1 MNRET
6 KPGDVVV
13 SCGGVYRM
21 YYMDA
26 DSKTGMRCMNLC
38 HGESYGDNVSN
49 SSQADHEEFVF
60 NMQDLI
66 KAACADKL

>member
-6 KPGDVVV
+6 KPGDVVCNR
-13 SCGGVYRM
+13 SGVYRM

-38 HGESYGDNVSN
+38 HGESYSDNVGN
-49 SSQADHEEFVF
+49 ASQSESEEFVF
-60 NMQDLI
+60 NMKELI
-66 KAACADKL
+66 ESTCADKL